1 MTNFLHQ
8 PLTWAFLL
16 IAVPL
21 LIHLINMMRHKRV
34 KWAAM
39 EFLLASYKKHRKW
52 IWLKQLLLLLMR
64 MAAIAA
70 VVAIMAQWVPPPLR
84 AARRQLLDDRWRQ
97 RRNRLHPGD

>member
-1 MTNFLHQ
+1 MSLFS
-8 PLTWAFLL
+8 L
-16 IAVPL
+16 IAAIAGLLGAFALVPV

-64 MAAIAA
+64 IAAIAA
-70 VVAIMAQWVPPPLR
+70 VVAIMAQWVPP
-84 AARRQLLDDRWRQ
+84 DRWAK
-97 RRNRLHPGD
+97 LFGGKVTHHLSLIPL